1 MKREPNKKA
10 DRKLDAIVCPIYE
23 QQQQQQ
29 KTHKPTM
36 GDEVLWTHLSTLA
49 DSLSIAIRT
58 SPKESKNF
66 VDS

>member
-1 MKREPNKKA
+1 MKHEPNKKS

-23 QQQQQQ
+23 QQQQ
-29 KTHKPTM
+29 KTHKPTT

-58 SPKESKNF
+58 SPKESKDF